1 MSQPPSLADWD
12 ARPFDAFAA
21 FVVTPEFVLT
31 SSRQRDVPLP
41 VSQESATVYKFMF
54 GKFAT
59 WMLERGLR
67 MSTVNAADLRRFIEL
82 SKDGHRD
89 LNSKIAYRYLRLLE
103 RCFDYLGRTPNPA
116 RQAIAATDRAHL
128 AEDAPMIALGQDDLQ
143 RFLAALPPGRGDDT
157 EGHAGWK
164 RRRDRAMQI
173 VMALAGLRVA
183 EAIGLLVDEV
193 GRQPDIEGA
202 IELNITPEAK
212 HRTSYEHTATLPR
225 AGVAE
230 LTAWLEERA
239 ELKIPGDLVF
249 PANLAGEPLHKATV
263 YRQTRATFE
272 RAGVKV
278 PRAGGRTLRNSF
290 AVQQLEQGVS
300 RSELTTALGL
310 ALERSTEAYRYARRH
325 EALEDDAT
333 EGAGAL
339 AAPDDRDDADDAD
352 DGVEP
357 AAPSPR

>member
-1 MSQPPSLADWD
+1 MSHSPSLADWD
-12 ARPFDAFAA
+12 KRPVEAFAA

-41 VSQESATVYKFMF
+41 VSMESAAIYRFMF

-59 WMLERGLR
+59 WMLEHGLR

-82 SKDGHRD
+82 AKDGRRD

-103 RCFDYLGRTPNPA
+103 RCFDYLERAPNPA
-116 RQAIAATDRAHL
+116 RQAIIATDRAHL
-128 AEDAPMIALGQDDLQ
+128 AEDAPMTALSADDLQ
-143 RFLAALPPGRGDDT
+143 RFLAALPAGRTEDT
-157 EGHAGWK
+157 AGHAGWK

-183 EAIGLLVDEV
+183 EAIGLLLDEV
-193 GRQPDIEGA
+193 GRQPDIDGA
-202 IELNITPEAK
+202 ITLDITPEAK
-212 HRTSYEHTATLPR
+212 HRTSYEHTTTLPR

-230 LTAWLEERA
+230 LTAWLKERA
-239 ELKIPGDLVF
+239 ELEIPGDLVF
-249 PANLAGEPLHKATV
+249 PANLEGEPLHKATV

-272 RAGVKV
+272 RAGIGVS
-278 PRAGGRTLRNSF
+278 RAGGRTLRNSF

-310 ALERSTEAYRYARRH
+310 ALERSTEAYKYARLH
-325 EALEDDAT
+325 EAPGDASP
-333 EGAGAL
+333 GD
-339 AAPDDRDDADDAD
+339 AAPDDPDHA
-352 DGVEP
+352 GPTVSP
-357 AAPSPR
+357 A